1 MKVTTLR
8 QIEDLATAMV
18 KSAVENGQEFDLSRT
33 TKTLLMILENPAIYS
48 DVVYDNEGNLLGY
61 LIAVR
66 QENPFNGKIQVQ
78 EMTSEFPE
86 AHKQA
91 MLEGLEAW
99 AKEQQ
104 AEKIIIITKAGEK
117 LSGYIADQTIHVKTQ
132 GGG

>member
-8 QIEDLATAMV
+8 QIDDLAAAMV
-18 KSAVENGQEFDLSRT
+18 KSAVENGEEFDLSRT
-33 TKTLLMILENPAIYS
+33 TKTLLMILENPAIYT
-48 DVVYDNEGNLLGY
+48 DIIYDEDNLLGY
-61 LIAVR
+61 LIAVK

-78 EMTSEFPE
+78 EMASELPE
-86 AHKQA
+86 SHKQT
-91 MLEGLEAW
+91 MLDNLAAW
-99 AKEQQ
+99 AEEQR